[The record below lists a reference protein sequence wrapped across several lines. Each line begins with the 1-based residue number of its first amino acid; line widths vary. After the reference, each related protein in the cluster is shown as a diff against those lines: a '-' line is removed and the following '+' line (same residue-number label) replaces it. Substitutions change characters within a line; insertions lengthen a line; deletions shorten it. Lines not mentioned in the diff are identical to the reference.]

1 MTRRMLV
8 VLIFAVLLLGVGASQ
23 WAYLDRGYALSVAIN
38 GGAASSSHIGF
49 PGSRKLALLVLGATA
64 FGTLW
69 LFASSHK
76 LDRAMGWATF
86 ALGMLVALFD
96 VREYG
101 TMGSPTTLWAVLL
114 LLALALTVQLFA
126 RRAEEPR

>member
-1 MTRRMLV
+1 MTRRVLV
-8 VLIFAVLLLGVGASQ
+8 ALIFAVLLLGVGASQ

-49 PGSRKLALLVLGATA
+49 PWSRKLVLLVLGATA

-86 ALGMLVALFD
+86 ALGMLVALFES
-96 VREYG
+96 VNMERWG
-101 TMGSPTTLWAVLL
+101 PPQRFGPSCSCWRWL
-114 LLALALTVQLFA
+114 
-126 RRAEEPR
+126 

>member
-8 VLIFAVLLLGVGASQ
+8 ALIFAVLLLGVGASQ

-49 PGSRKLALLVLGATA
+49 PWSRKLVLLVLGVAA
-64 FGTLW
+64 FGAVW

-114 LLALALTVQLFA
+114 LLALALTAQLSA
-126 RRAEEPR
+126 SRAEEPR